1 MNYMGSAV
9 TVVAVMLVLLIL
21 GIPVAWSLGFS
32 SILIGLIFYGSV
44 FLNKIGVTTYFLVF
58 NLAWT
63 PLPLFTLMACIIAE
77 TTMGEGLYRAARAW
91 LSRVPGGLIVTSVF
105 GQAGLAA
112 AMGTSAAT
120 LLAVGKVAVPEFE
133 RYNVKRGFAVGALVC
148 GGVLGPL
155 IPPSGTMIIY
165 ALLADAPLGRLF
177 IAGIIPGVLLAV
189 MLSATAIIMC
199 LRNPMLGGAR
209 VESTPWRERFASLQ
223 KIWPIL
229 VAGFAVL
236 GSIYFGVATPTEA
249 GGFGAFI
256 VLVIAVLAFRFR
268 WKNLYR
274 SMVETALLNAT
285 IMIILIG
292 AVLFAYLVGSSNLA
306 DKMARLVTS
315 FNVPPTLVVVTIM
328 VLLLILGC
336 FLDGLTIM
344 MLTIPIF
351 APLAQSLGLD
361 LIWFGILYVT
371 NMEIGLIT
379 PPMGINL
386 FLARSTFDVSTGE
399 LLRGI
404 APFLGCLVVFL
415 GATVAFPQMSLWLP
429 NLMRG
434 R

>member
-1 MNYMGSAV
+1 MEYTGPAI
-9 TVVAVMLVLLIL
+9 TVVVVMLFLLVI
-21 GIPVAWSLGFS
+21 GVPIAWSLGFS
-32 SILIGLIFYGSV
+32 SLLVGLIFYGSV
-44 FLNKIGVTTYFLVF
+44 FLNKIGVTTYFLAF

-91 LSRVPGGLIVTSVF
+91 FSRVPGGLVVTSIF
-105 GQAGLAA
+105 GQAGMSA

-133 RYNVKRGFAVGALVC
+133 RYKVKKGFGLGALVC

-177 IAGIIPGVLLAV
+177 IAGIIPGIILAV
-189 MLSATAIIMC
+189 MLSATAIFMC
-199 LRNPMLGGAR
+199 LKNPSLGGVK
-209 VESTPWRERFASLQ
+209 VESVPWSERFLSLR
-223 KIWPIL
+223 KIWPIII
-229 VAGFAVL
+229 AGLAVL
-236 GSIYFGVATPTEA
+236 GSIYFGIATPTEA

-256 VLVIAVLAFRFR
+256 VLVIAVVAFGFR
-268 WKNLYR
+268 LRHLYR
-274 SMVETALLNAT
+274 AMVETALLNAT

-306 DKMARLVTS
+306 QNLAGMVS
-315 FNVPPTLVVVTIM
+315 EMNIPSIWVVVMIM
-328 VLLLILGC
+328 VMLLILGC

-351 APLAQSLGLD
+351 APLVRSLGLD
-361 LIWFGILYVT
+361 LIWFGVLYVT

-386 FLARSTFDVSTGE
+386 FLARNTFNVSTYE
-399 LLRGI
+399 LLRGVS
-404 APFLGCLVVFL
+404 PFLICLVVFL
-415 GATVAFPQMSLWLP
+415 GVTVAFPQLSTWLP
-429 NLMRG
+429 NLMKG
-434 R
+434 S